1 VSNEAELLQQM
12 QAVIQQTMAVTTMQG
27 IVKAYDDFARA
38 AMVEVIS
45 GYDAGSIDANQ
56 AESIAREAWLIADA
70 MMAERKKRGLGG
82 FNNEAGGGK

>member
-1 VSNEAELLQQM
+1 MSNEAELLQQM

-38 AMVEVIS
+38 AMVEVIDS
-45 GYDAGSIDANQ
+45 YATVDASV
-56 AESIAREAWLIADA
+56 AESIAEEAWLIADA

-82 FNNEAGGGK
+82 FNDEAGGGK